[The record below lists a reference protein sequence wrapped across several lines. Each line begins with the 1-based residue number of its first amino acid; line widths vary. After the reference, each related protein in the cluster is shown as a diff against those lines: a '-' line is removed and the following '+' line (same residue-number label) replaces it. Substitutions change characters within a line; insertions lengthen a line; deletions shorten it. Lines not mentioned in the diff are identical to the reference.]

1 MELRSEDTSS
11 EPAHQRWKDVNN
23 FTGGNDAEWIT
34 FITCFLYFPL
44 YKYDWTTLSTV
55 NTASEHI
62 TKMMRYTIGHLVTI
76 IPNERQF
83 VDGRC
88 QVVDMFV
95 YWWQWFYFIRANNRV
110 LFEIMKHAIQLQLW
124 VDDWFMT
131 VLVKDVNESRWVETT
146 LWTKPFVGMRGSIE
160 PYKR

>member
-1 MELRSEDTSS
+1 MKRREQF
-11 EPAHQRWKDVNN
+11 HRWQWRWVN
-23 FTGGNDAEWIT
+23 
-34 FITCFLYFPL
+34 YFHHVL
-44 YKYDWTTLSTV
+44 LVLSIVQIWLNYIINWSRYDNGKSI